1 MNPPSRSI
9 DNRNI
14 RYLPV
19 AQFHHVYPLF
29 HADQI
34 LEILG
39 PQQQK
44 AHNDS
49 SFHCE
54 ERKGIERIEGE
65 IEAIDPRGRSMY
77 DSVLSR
83 SGSSARKMRSMPFYA
98 GYPALSLKTK
108 PFRGC
113 LPHDLRLRPSAWQ

>member
-1 MNPPSRSI
+1 MLAIGNRLKTLLLRHHIRANSRPDNAQGRHAPWKIADTHTRRGMNPPSRSI
-9 DNRNI
+9 DNRKI

-49 SFHCE
+49 SFH
-54 ERKGIERIEGE
+54 RADWRGKGSNE
-65 IEAIDPRGRSMY
+65 
-77 DSVLSR
+77 
-83 SGSSARKMRSMPFYA
+83 
-98 GYPALSLKTK
+98 
-108 PFRGC
+108 
-113 LPHDLRLRPSAWQ
+113 LREKSKL